1 MVITLS
7 ISSYLDRLV
16 SSSLKLLDQIALIRI
31 FDFGGYTKSAS
42 LFSYGGW
49 INIYV
54 PMHSVH
60 DTTSEEAHRTL

>member
-7 ISSYLDRLV
+7 ISSYLNRLV

-42 LFSYGGW
+42 LFSNGGW
-49 INIYV
+49 IKIYV
-54 PMHSVH
+54 PNN
-60 DTTSEEAHRTL
+60 L